1 MQNGGGSTIF
11 VEWKRGGEIIL
22 CKQKEKMKRLKM
34 PCTIYKCIF
43 MSKFKK
49 IILFNRLNT

>member
-1 MQNGGGSTIF
+1 MGEGQQFLWNGKGGADNFMQA
-11 VEWKRGGEIIL
+11 KR
-22 CKQKEKMKRLKM
+22 RVLKM